1 VTTASA
7 TIAVRVQPRAR
18 RDEIDAVRDGVIV
31 MRVTA
36 PPLEGR
42 ANDAVR
48 RLLADR
54 LGVPAST
61 VHILRGQRS
70 RDKVV
75 RVDGVDQAA
84 AERALAG

>member
-1 VTTASA
+1 VTSASA

-18 RDEIDAVRDGVIV
+18 RDEIVAVREGVIV

-48 RLLADR
+48 HPLADR

-61 VHILRGQRS
+61 VSILRGPRS

-75 RVDGVDQAA
+75 RVEGVDQAA
-84 AERALAG
+84 AERALAS